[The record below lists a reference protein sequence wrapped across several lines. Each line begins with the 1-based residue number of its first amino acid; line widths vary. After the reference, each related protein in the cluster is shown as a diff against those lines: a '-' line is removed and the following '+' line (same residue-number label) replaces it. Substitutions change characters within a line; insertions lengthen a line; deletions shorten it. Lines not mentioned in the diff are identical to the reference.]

1 MYVTQM
7 YSFFKY
13 NIQSKSCC
21 DKLEIWSFWTRPN
34 KNGIMKL
41 RKTIKGD
48 IGYLKVNW
56 TNTAQTSLYWTT
68 GNNND
73 YINEY
78 MYGKLKYI
86 PLHFP

>member
-1 MYVTQM
+1 
-7 YSFFKY
+7 
-13 NIQSKSCC
+13 
-21 DKLEIWSFWTRPN
+21 
-34 KNGIMKL
+34 MKL

-68 GNNND
+68 GNDND
-73 YINEY
+73 YINED

-86 PLHFP
+86 PLQFP